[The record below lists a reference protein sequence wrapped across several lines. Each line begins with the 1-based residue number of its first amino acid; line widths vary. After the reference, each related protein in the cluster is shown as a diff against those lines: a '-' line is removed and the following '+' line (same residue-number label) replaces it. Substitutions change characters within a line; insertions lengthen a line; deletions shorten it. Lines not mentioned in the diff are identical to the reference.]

1 MARRSENIIAINRE
15 QENRQNAYHNVLK
28 ALAEFDA
35 ATGQFTKHAELE
47 LLNQEGESTRYIA
60 NMSDRAAMKY
70 KKLLSDYIT
79 VWATD
84 WRLQFLVKEF
94 MNEDEYKKYQNQL
107 NVELEK
113 RFLLLSDAHD
123 GKMMRDICYGQTEK
137 DGINGIIWKLRSDV
151 LIAYEKYK

>member
-1 MARRSENIIAINRE
+1 MILAGIEWGSVADWVSGFITLIAVVFSLYMARRSENIIAINRE

-35 ATGQFTKHAELE
+35 ATGQFAKHAELE

-60 NMSDRAAMKY
+60 NMSDRAVMKY

-94 MNEDEYKKYQNQL
+94 MNEDEYKK
-107 NVELEK
+107 VSKSIECRTRK
-113 RFLLLSDAHD
+113 TFFAI
-123 GKMMRDICYGQTEK
+123 K
-137 DGINGIIWKLRSDV
+137 
-151 LIAYEKYK
+151 